1 MKEFWDERY
10 SEAHYAYGEE
20 PNEFLRQWM
29 ERHPPGRALFP
40 AEGEG
45 RNAVYAARCGWTVEA
60 FDISEAGRRKALQLA
75 DRHQVKLEYNLLGAA
90 EYRAGGPYDL
100 VALIF
105 AHFPPEVRGPFYSEL
120 IRSLAPGGVLLLEA
134 FGLKQ
139 LGNRSGGPHD
149 PALLYTVDE
158 LAGLCRGLHLELLHE
173 ARIELDE
180 GPFHQGAAEVV
191 RLLARK

>member
-1 MKEFWDERY
+1 MKSFWDERY
-10 SEAHYAYGEE
+10 SCSGYAYGEE
-20 PNEFLRQWM
+20 PNEFLRNFLD
-29 ERHPPGRALFP
+29 RSAPGLALFP

-45 RNAVYAARCGWTVEA
+45 RNAVYAARRGWEVEA

-75 DRHQVKLEYNLLGAA
+75 GRHRVSLEYTLASAA
-90 EYRAGGPYDL
+90 DFRAAGPYEL
-100 VALIF
+100 VALIY
-105 AHFPPEVRGPFYSEL
+105 AHFHPDTRGPFFGTL

-139 LGNRSGGPHD
+139 LGNHSGGPGD

-158 LAGLCRGLHLELLHE
+158 LAGLCRGLHIELLHE

-180 GPFHQGAAEVV
+180 GPFHQGFADVV
-191 RLLARK
+191 RLIARK